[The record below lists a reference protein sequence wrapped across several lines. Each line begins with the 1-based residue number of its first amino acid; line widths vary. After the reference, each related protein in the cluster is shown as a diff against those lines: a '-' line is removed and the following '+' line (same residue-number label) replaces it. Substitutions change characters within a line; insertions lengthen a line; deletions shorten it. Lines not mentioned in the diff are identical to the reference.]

1 MASPT
6 KPTGVLEAAVYVD
19 DLDKTEAFYAGVV
32 GLDVVTRQDS
42 RHIFFACGQSI
53 VLAFVAEQTRIP
65 TNESQLPV
73 PPHGATGPGHICFSV
88 PGEDLDGW
96 VAHLTGAGYEIESDF
111 NWPHGPRSVYV
122 RDPAGNSVEF
132 AEPKLW
138 GLGT

>member
-1 MASPT
+1 VTTPAAPQ
-6 KPTGVLEAAVYVD
+6 GVLEAAIYVD
-19 DLDKTEAFYAGVV
+19 DLDAAEAFYAGTV
-32 GLDVVTRQDS
+32 GLDIVTRVDP
-42 RHIFFACGQSI
+42 RHIFFACGTSV
-53 VLAFVAEQTRIP
+53 VLAFVAEHTKVPPR
-65 TNESQLPV
+65 EDQLPV
-73 PPHGATGPGHICFSV
+73 PPHGAVGPGHLCFSV

-96 VAHLTGAGYEIESDF
+96 VAHLTGEGYDIESDF

>member
-1 MASPT
+1 
-6 KPTGVLEAAVYVD
+6 
-19 DLDKTEAFYAGVV
+19 V
-32 GLDVVTRQDS
+32 GLDIVTRHDP
-42 RHIFFACGQSI
+42 RHIFFACGQSV
-53 VLAFVAEQTRIP
+53 VLAFVAEETVVSP
-65 TNESQLPV
+65 NESQLPV
-73 PPHGATGPGHICFSV
+73 PPHGAKGPGHICFSV

-96 VAHLTGAGYEIESDF
+96 VAHLTGEGYDIESDF

>member
-1 MASPT
+1 MASPA

-19 DLDKTEAFYAGVV
+19 DLDKAEGFYAGVV
-32 GLDVVTRQDS
+32 GLDVITRHDP
-42 RHIFFACGQSI
+42 RHVFFACGPSV
-53 VLAFVAEQTRIP
+53 VLAFNAEETVVP
-65 TNESQLPV
+65 PGEGKLPV
-73 PPHGATGPGHICFSV
+73 PPHGAKGAGHICFSV

-96 VAHLTGAGYEIESDF
+96 VAHLGDEGIEVEADF
-111 NWPHGPRSVYV
+111 HWPHGPRSIYV